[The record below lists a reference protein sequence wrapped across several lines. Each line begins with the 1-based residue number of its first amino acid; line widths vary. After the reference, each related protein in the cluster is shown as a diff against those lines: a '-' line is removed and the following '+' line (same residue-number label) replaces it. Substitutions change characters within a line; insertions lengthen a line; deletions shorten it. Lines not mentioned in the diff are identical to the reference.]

1 MGDELFC
8 NWNPLREDVVVIADC
23 GIISSWYLG
32 MEQVVCDV
40 ELESLL
46 SKQKC
51 AHLVNTS
58 NKFIHFFWRNQTEM
72 ESYAWSVYR
81 ISVCLPLPTQG
92 AQEVLISDILF

>member
-1 MGDELFC
+1 
-8 NWNPLREDVVVIADC
+8 
-23 GIISSWYLG
+23 

-46 SKQKC
+46 SKQKR
-51 AHLVNTS
+51 ARLVDTS
-58 NKFIHFFWRNQTEM
+58 NKLINFFWRNQTET
-72 ESYAWSVYR
+72 ESYALSVYR

>member
-23 GIISSWYLG
+23 GIISSWYLS

-46 SKQKC
+46 SKQKR
-51 AHLVNTS
+51 ARLVDTS
-58 NKFIHFFWRNQTEM
+58 NKLINFFWRNQTET